1 MGPCFTPLGVSE
13 CGVDATL
20 LATCSCIVIT
30 FSACRVTIRC
40 RALLGI
46 GWYVALV
53 GVPTVLGGEAIVG
66 QIRIDL
72 RSPCASL
79 VVSMACLV
87 ISGSPPGVLFLVTRQ
102 CIRGLSFSL
111 RFAVGLRDCIIAGA
125 SVMRGMVSIGV
136 LSNTLCWFSLTTLC
150 SFALTLCSS

>member
-1 MGPCFTPLGVSE
+1 MGPFFTPICVSE
-13 CGVDATL
+13 WGVNASL

-30 FSACRVTIRC
+30 FSACRVTILC

-46 GWYVALV
+46 GRYVALG
-53 GVPTVLGGEAIVG
+53 GVPTVVGGEAIAG
-66 QIRIDL
+66 WILFDL
-72 RSPCASL
+72 RSPCSSL
-79 VVSMACLV
+79 VVSMARLV
-87 ISGSPPGVLFLVTRQ
+87 ISGRPPGVLFLVTRR

-136 LSNTLCWFSLTTLC
+136 LSNTLC
-150 SFALTLCSS
+150 